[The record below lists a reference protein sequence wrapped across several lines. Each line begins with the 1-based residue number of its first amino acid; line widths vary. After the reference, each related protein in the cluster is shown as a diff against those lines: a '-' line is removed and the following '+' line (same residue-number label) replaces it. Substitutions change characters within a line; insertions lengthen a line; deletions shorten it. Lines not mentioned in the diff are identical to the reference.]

1 MWTAET
7 SQTIWKYSV
16 IKTTMSAN
24 ENAHGTAAARLSRFK
39 NKGKDSTEMRRR
51 RMEVNV
57 ELRKAKK
64 DDQLLK
70 RRNVSTFHDEA
81 TSPLQENR
89 SNQVTAHWS
98 VEEIVKGIYGN
109 NTEIQLQATQAARK
123 LLSREKQPPIDQ
135 IIQAGLIPKLV
146 SFLGRVDCSPIQ
158 FESAWALT
166 NIASGTSDQTKAVVD
181 GGAIPAFVSLL
192 ASSHT
197 HIREQAVWA
206 LGNIAGDGSAYRD
219 LVIKY
224 GALDPLL
231 ALLAVPDLSSIA
243 LGYLRNVT
251 WTISN
256 LCRNKNPAPP
266 LDAVE
271 QILPTLVRLLHHH
284 DPEVLAD
291 TCWAVSYLTD
301 GSNDRI
307 EMVVKTGL
315 VPQLVKLLGGG
326 EIPIMTPSLR
336 AIGNIVTGTDEQTQV
351 VIDSGALAAFP
362 GLLTHH
368 KNNIQKEAAWTMS
381 NITAGRQNQI
391 QMVVDHGLV
400 PYLINILKKGDF
412 KSQKEAV
419 WAVTNYTSG
428 GTIGQI
434 IYLVQ
439 AGVLEPL
446 LNLLVVKDG
455 KTVLVIL
462 DAITNIFMAS
472 EKINETEKLCIM
484 IEECGGLDKIEALQ
498 SHENEDVYKVA
509 ANLIE
514 KYFSSEDEEDGTV
527 VPESSS
533 DAYTFQIQDGAD
545 TFNF

>member
-1 MWTAET
+1 
-7 SQTIWKYSV
+7 
-16 IKTTMSAN
+16 MSAN
-24 ENAHGTAAARLSRFK
+24 ENAGGTAVRLNRFK
-39 NKGKDSTEMRRR
+39 NKGKDSNEMRRR

-64 DDQLLK
+64 DDQMLK
-70 RRNVSTFHDEA
+70 RRNVGTFPDDA

-89 SNQVTAHWS
+89 GNQVTIHWS
-98 VEEIVKGIYGN
+98 VEDIVKSIN
-109 NTEIQLQATQAARK
+109 SSNLELQLQATQAARK

-135 IIQAGLIPKLV
+135 IIRAGLISKFV
-146 SFLGRVDCSPIQ
+146 SFLGREDCSPIQ
-158 FESAWALT
+158 FEAAWALT

-181 GGAIPAFVSLL
+181 GGAIPAFICLL
-192 ASSHT
+192 ASPHT
-197 HIREQAVWA
+197 HISEQAVWA
-206 LGNIAGDGSAYRD
+206 LGNIAGDGSPYRD

-231 ALLAVPDLSSIA
+231 ALLAVPDLSSIPI
-243 LGYLRNVT
+243 GYLRNIT
-251 WTISN
+251 WTLSN

-266 LDAVE
+266 IEAIE

-284 DPEVLAD
+284 DHEVLAD
-291 TCWAVSYLTD
+291 TCWAISYLTD

-307 EMVVKTGL
+307 EIVVKTGL
-315 VPQLVKLLGGG
+315 VPQLVKLLGCG

-351 VIDSGALAAFP
+351 VIESGALAVFP
-362 GLLTHH
+362 SLLTHH

-381 NITAGRQNQI
+381 NITAGRPDQI
-391 QMVVDHGLV
+391 QKVVDHGLI
-400 PYLINILKKGDF
+400 PFLIGILKKGDF

-419 WAVTNYTSG
+419 WAVTNFTSG

-446 LNLLVVKDG
+446 LNLLTAKDT
-455 KTVLVIL
+455 KIILVIL
-462 DAITNIFMAS
+462 DAISNIFVAS
-472 EKINETEKLCIM
+472 EKIGETEKLCIM
-484 IEECGGLDKIEALQ
+484 VEESGGLDKIEALQ
-498 SHENEDVYKVA
+498 SHENELVYKAA

-514 KYFSSEDEEDGTV
+514 KYFSAEEEEDENV
-527 VPESSS
+527 VPQSNTDE
-533 DAYTFQIQDGAD
+533 YTFQIQDNTDG
-545 TFNF
+545 FNF